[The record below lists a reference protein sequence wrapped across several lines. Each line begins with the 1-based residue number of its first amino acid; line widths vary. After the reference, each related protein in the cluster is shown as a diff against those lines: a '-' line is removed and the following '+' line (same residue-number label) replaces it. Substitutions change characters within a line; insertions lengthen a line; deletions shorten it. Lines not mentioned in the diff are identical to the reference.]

1 MVAASTA
8 QVPPVSPVTID
19 DQVQAT
25 RVAIYLGGV
34 ARGPAGTG
42 EVYWRIE
49 FDSKFL

>member
-1 MVAASTA
+1 
-8 QVPPVSPVTID
+8 VTID

-25 RVAIYLGGV
+25 RVAIYLGVV